1 MKLMLQAPMF
11 RREAL
16 GWPHRTSF
24 VNCERDKQDV
34 RDRRDSRRR
43 NFRPVQL
50 FSQVSREQQD
60 RLHGWQER
68 QWQTESIS

>member
-24 VNCERDKQDV
+24 VKRERDKQDV
-34 RDRRDSRRR
+34 RDRRNSRR
-43 NFRPVQL
+43 
-50 FSQVSREQQD
+50 
-60 RLHGWQER
+60 
-68 QWQTESIS
+68 